1 MSRSDLEMWRRCGR
15 AYSTY
20 CASCTM
26 VPLSTFT
33 HFLRPTYRSR
43 LTAHDLPLTTYG
55 SLLTA
60 PLLTA
65 HYLPLTTY
73 RSLLI
78 AHYLSLTTYR
88 SLLTTHHLPLTTHC
102 SLPTDCSPF
111 PTQVRPELGH
121 ATNAAIFVGRR
132 ELTKVGTSMLRG
144 GCPARKDTS
153 LLTKGIPNTN
163 GCRVVK

>member
-1 MSRSDLEMWRRCGR
+1 MAGPTALIAHHVRW
-15 AYSTY
+15 
-20 CASCTM
+20 
-26 VPLSTFT
+26 F
-33 HFLRPTYRSR
+33 HFLLSLTSYDL
-43 LTAHDLPLTTYG
+43 LTAHDLPLTTYR

-60 PLLTA
+60 HYLPL